1 MKRFLET
8 GNFAIAEGAIIAGCR
23 FFAGYPIT
31 PATELAESMS
41 LRLPQVG
48 GVYLQAEDE
57 CAAMHLCIGAS
68 LGGMKAMTATSG
80 PGFILYA
87 DPYGWALGCEMPMVV
102 LNSGRV
108 GPVSGITGAP
118 GQGEFYNTRYPT
130 QGGNFESVVLAPNS
144 AQEAMAMV
152 IEAFYLSER
161 LRMPVT
167 VLADQL
173 ITDGWEDISIPETE
187 AEMKEMGFRFWP
199 RQFNPG
205 PNFYPA
211 TDALDIPPVQMG
223 KNTGGLCSDW
233 TPTEQGYDI
242 EEVED
247 HHKHAYRLI
256 YKVRNNRELFN
267 HHYEKKYMDDDPDLV
282 VVSYGTP
289 SRVVNTAVG
298 RARSQGMKVGSLR
311 LINLWPFPDEHFTRK
326 AKYLAVELNW
336 DGQLVREVQRAVTRD
351 AEVHFLGICGDLPTN
366 QDLLETFD
374 KILKDQPL
382 QRNGWEWEA
391 W

>member
-8 GNFAIAEGAIIAGCR
+8 GNFAITEGAILAGCR
-23 FFAGYPIT
+23 FFCGYPIT
-31 PATELAESMS
+31 PATELAEAMSM
-41 LRLPQVG
+41 RLPQVG

-87 DPYGWALGCEMPMVV
+87 DPYGWALGCETPMVV

-118 GQGEFYNTRYPT
+118 GQGEFYLTRYPT
-130 QGGNFESVVLAPNS
+130 QGGNFETVVLAPNS
-144 AQEAMAMV
+144 AQESMKMV
-152 IEAFYLSER
+152 VESFYLSER

-173 ITDGWEDISIPETE
+173 ITDGMEDISVPENE
-187 AEMKEMGFRFWP
+187 AEMQEMGFRVWP
-199 RQFNPG
+199 RTHHKG
-205 PNFYPA
+205 PDFYPF

-223 KNTGGLCSDW
+223 YNTGALCSDW
-233 TPTEQGYDI
+233 TPTVEGYDI

-247 HHKHAYRLI
+247 HHRHAYRLI
-256 YKVRNNRELFN
+256 YKVRNNRQLFS
-267 HHYEKKYMDDDPDLV
+267 HLYEKRNMDDDPDLV

-289 SRVVNTAVG
+289 SRVVNTAVDHA
-298 RARSQGMKVGSLR
+298 RAQGLKVGALR
-311 LINLWPFPDEHFTRK
+311 LINLWPFPDELFSRK
-326 AKYLAVELNW
+326 ANYLVVELNW
-336 DGQLVREVQRAVTRD
+336 DGQLVREVQRAAVKGSK
-351 AEVHFLGICGDLPTN
+351 VNFLGTCGDLPTIP
-366 QDLLETFD
+366 DLKESFEKL
-374 KILKDQPL
+374 LKNQPL
-382 QRNGWEWEA
+382 TRKGWVMEA

>member
-8 GNFAIAEGAIIAGCR
+8 GNFAITEGAILAGCR
-23 FFAGYPIT
+23 FFCGYPIT
-31 PATELAESMS
+31 PATELAEAMS
-41 LRLPQVG
+41 LRLPHVE

-87 DPYGWALGCEMPMVV
+87 DPYGWALGCETPLVV

-118 GQGEFYNTRYPT
+118 GQGEFYLTRYPT

-144 AQEAMAMV
+144 AQESMKMV
-152 IEAFYLSER
+152 VEAFYLSER

-173 ITDGWEDISIPETE
+173 ITDGMEDISVPENE
-187 AEMKEMGFRFWP
+187 SEMKDMGFRVWP
-199 RQFNPG
+199 RTYHKG
-205 PNFYPA
+205 PEFYPS

-223 KNTGGLCSDW
+223 HNTGALCSDW
-233 TPTEQGYDI
+233 TPTVEGYDI
-242 EEVED
+242 EEVEE
-247 HHKHAYRLI
+247 HHRHAYRLI
-256 YKVRNNRELFN
+256 YKVRNNRQLFS
-267 HHYEKKYMDDDPDLV
+267 HLYEKRNMDDDPDLV

-289 SRVVNTAVG
+289 SRVVNTAVDHA
-298 RARSQGMKVGSLR
+298 RAEGLKVGALR
-311 LINLWPFPDEHFTRK
+311 LINLWPFPEELFSRK
-326 AKYLAVELNW
+326 ANYLVVELNW
-336 DGQLVREVQRAVTRD
+336 DGQLVREVQRAAAKGSKVNFMGT
-351 AEVHFLGICGDLPTN
+351 CGDLPTIP
-366 QDLLETFD
+366 DLKESFEKL
-374 KILKDQPL
+374 LKNQPL
-382 QRNGWEWEA
+382 TRKGWVVEA